1 MFGCIVYEHVRKD
14 KLEPQAL
21 KCIILG
27 YPEGVKAYKLWCLEP
42 RVRKCIVNRDVVF
55 NENAMANLIDKGIK
69 SNSELFTEKEE
80 GTSAVEI
87 EVEKN
92 EDGQKEANGD
102 IRASE

>member
-1 MFGCIVYEHVRKD
+1 M
-14 KLEPQAL
+14 
-21 KCIILG
+21 
-27 YPEGVKAYKLWCLEP
+27 
-42 RVRKCIVNRDVVF
+42 F

-92 EDGQKEANGD
+92 EDGQKEANRD